1 MNIVSRG
8 YNQLIQTNRP
18 GMIEN
23 LKDRDAGYPTFISPF
38 ATLESPYGI
47 NGSNGHLCP
56 HRWR

>member
-8 YNQLIQTNRP
+8 YNQLIQTNHP

-38 ATLESPYGI
+38 ATICNASITLW
-47 NGSNGHLCP
+47 NK
-56 HRWR
+56 WT